1 MLVTAIEPRRKGLSA
16 LYLDGQESLV
26 DTETLAAS
34 RLRPGD
40 ELGEEQL
47 LALLHASD
55 SRRAREKA
63 LFILTYRD
71 HSREELKRKLLT
83 ASFSEE
89 AAEAAVQKVSDMG
102 LINDREYARK
112 LARELLFRK
121 RWGER
126 RAVGEMLRRG
136 LERELVAEVMEEA
149 QPDPTVQLA
158 EIIEKKYTPLPQD
171 EKGRR
176 RMLNALARMG
186 YGWSD
191 IRSALAQAEESMEGW
206 NESDE

>member
-40 ELGEEQL
+40 ELEEEQL
-47 LALLHASD
+47 LALLRASD

-89 AAEAAVQKVSDMG
+89 AAEAAVQKVADMG
-102 LINDREYARK
+102 LIDDREYARK

-121 RWGER
+121 RWSER
-126 RAVGEMLRRG
+126 RTVSEMLRRG
-136 LERELVAEVMEEA
+136 LERELVAEVIDQA
-149 QPDPTVQLA
+149 QPDPAVQLA

-191 IRSALAQAEESMEGW
+191 IRSALAQAEEFMESW
-206 NESDE
+206 NEPDE

>member
-40 ELGEEQL
+40 ELEEEQL
-47 LALLHASD
+47 LALLRASD

-89 AAEAAVQKVSDMG
+89 AAEAAVQKVADMG

-126 RAVGEMLRRG
+126 RTVGEMLRRG
-136 LERELVAEVMEEA
+136 LERELIAEVMEEA
-149 QPDPTVQLA
+149 QPDPAVQLA
-158 EIIEKKYTPLPQD
+158 EIIEKKYTPLPRD
-171 EKGRR
+171 EKGQR

-191 IRSALAQAEESMEGW
+191 IRSALAQAEKSMEGW

>member
-40 ELGEEQL
+40 ELEEEQL
-47 LALLHASD
+47 LALLRASD

-89 AAEAAVQKVSDMG
+89 AAEAAVQKVADMG
-102 LINDREYARK
+102 LIDDREYARK

-126 RAVGEMLRRG
+126 RTVGEMLRRG
-136 LERELVAEVMEEA
+136 LERELIAEVMEEA
-149 QPDPTVQLA
+149 QPDPAVQLA
-158 EIIEKKYTPLPQD
+158 EIIEKKYTPLPRD
-171 EKGRR
+171 EKGYR